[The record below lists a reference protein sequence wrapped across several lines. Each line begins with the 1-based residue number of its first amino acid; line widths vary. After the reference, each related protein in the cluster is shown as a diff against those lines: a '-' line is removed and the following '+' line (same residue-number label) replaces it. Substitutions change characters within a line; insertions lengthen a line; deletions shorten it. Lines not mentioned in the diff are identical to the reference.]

1 MFASL
6 FIYILLI
13 FHLKEEIA
21 MLVRLY
27 ASEIIMEKITIDD
40 VPKKLKP
47 KVSIPER
54 DWIRILICIRL
65 LLFRGR
71 VIFPFFII

>member
-6 FIYILLI
+6 FIYILSI

-47 KVSIPER
+47 KVEVYLKEIGYEY
-54 DWIRILICIRL
+54 
-65 LLFRGR
+65 
-71 VIFPFFII
+71 